1 VDHENSLD
9 LKEFGM
15 RQIVVTGGG
24 TGIGY
29 AIADEFSRA
38 GDQVTITGRREP
50 VLKEA
55 AANLAARAA
64 GATGSRRSAPAVGYA
79 CFDAAD
85 PASVSAALSQLPGRV
100 DVLVNNAGGN
110 TGFDREPAAE
120 GDLAGLAEDWRA
132 NLDANVLSAVLVT
145 AALTPRLAPDARII
159 SFSSIA
165 ARRGAGSYGAAKAAV
180 EAWSADVARGL
191 GPRGITA
198 NVVSPGLTL
207 GSEFFRGTLTEA
219 RKQRLIAET
228 HNGRPGTAA
237 DIAAA
242 VMFLASRSAGH
253 VTGQV
258 IHVNG
263 GAYLG
268 R

>member
-1 VDHENSLD
+1 
-9 LKEFGM
+9 M
-15 RQIVVTGGG
+15 RQVVVTGGG

-29 AIADEFSRA
+29 AIAGEFVRS
-38 GDQVTITGRREP
+38 GDQVTITGRREN

-55 AANLAARAA
+55 VASLAALAPLAA
-64 GATGSRRSAPAVGYA
+64 GRAEGTGAGEPAAGYA

-85 PASVSAALSQLPGRV
+85 PAAVSAALAQLPGRV

-110 TGFDREPAAE
+110 TGFDRAPVAG
-120 GDLAGLAEDWRA
+120 GDLAGLAADWRA
-132 NLDANVLSAVLVT
+132 NLDANLISAVLVT
-145 AALTPRLAPDARII
+145 AALTPRFAPDARII

-180 EAWSADVARGL
+180 EAWTADIARDL

-207 GSEFFRGTLTEA
+207 GSEFFRDTLTEA

-228 HNGRPGTAA
+228 DNGRPGTTADVAA
-237 DIAAA
+237 L
-242 VMFLASRSAGH
+242 VTFLASPSAGH

>member
-1 VDHENSLD
+1 
-9 LKEFGM
+9 M

-29 AIADEFSRA
+29 AIAGEFVLA
-38 GDQVTITGRREP
+38 GDRVTITGRREN

-55 AANLAARAA
+55 VGSLAALAPLAA
-64 GATGSRRSAPAVGYA
+64 GGTEGAGRPTAAGYV

-85 PASVSAALSQLPGRV
+85 PAAVSAALAQLPGRV

-110 TGFDREPAAE
+110 TGFDRGPVAD
-120 GDLAGLAEDWRA
+120 GDLADLAADWRA
-132 NLDANVLSAVLVT
+132 NLDANLLSAVLVT
-145 AALTPRLAPDARII
+145 AALTPRFAPDARII

-180 EAWSADVARGL
+180 EAWTADVAREL

-207 GSEFFRGTLTEA
+207 GSEFFRDTLTEA

-228 HNGRPGTAA
+228 DNGRPGTTADVAA
-237 DIAAA
+237 LVA
-242 VMFLASRSAGH
+242 FLASPSAGH
-253 VTGQV
+253 LTGQV

>member
-1 VDHENSLD
+1 MVLAFAEAGAD
-9 LKEFGM
+9 
-15 RQIVVTGGG
+15 VV
-24 TGIGY
+24 
-29 AIADEFSRA
+29 IASRKLA
-38 GDQVTITGRREP
+38 SCEATAEEVRKATGRRALP
-50 VLKEA
+50 VACHVGHWGQVEA
-55 AANLAARAA
+55 LAERA
-64 GATGSRRSAPAVGYA
+64 YA
-79 CFDAAD
+79 EF
-85 PASVSAALSQLPGRV
+85 GRV

-110 TGFDREPAAE
+110 TGFDRGPVAD
-120 GDLAGLAEDWRA
+120 GDLADLAADWRA
-132 NLDANVLSAVLVT
+132 NLDANLLSAVLVT
-145 AALTPRLAPDARII
+145 AALTPRFAPDARII

-180 EAWSADVARGL
+180 EAWTADVAREL

-207 GSEFFRGTLTEA
+207 GSEFFRDTLTEA

-228 HNGRPGTAA
+228 DNGRPGTTADVAA
-237 DIAAA
+237 LVA
-242 VMFLASRSAGH
+242 FLASPSAGH
-253 VTGQV
+253 LTGQV

>member
-1 VDHENSLD
+1 MT
-9 LKEFGM
+9 G

-24 TGIGY
+24 TGIGL
-29 AIADEFSRA
+29 AIATEFVRA
-38 GDQVTITGRREP
+38 GDQVTITGRREH
-50 VLKEA
+50 VLKE
-55 AANLAARAA
+55 
-64 GATGSRRSAPAVGYA
+64 TGIPYA

-85 PASVSAALSQLPGRV
+85 PAAVSAALGQLPERV

-110 TGFDREPAAE
+110 TDFDGEPPA
-120 GDLAGLAEDWRA
+120 GDDLAGIAAAWRA
-132 NLDANVLSAVLVT
+132 NLDANLMSAVLVT
-145 AALTPRLAPDARII
+145 AALTPRFAPDARIVTLG
-159 SFSSIA
+159 SIA
-165 ARRGAGSYGAAKAAV
+165 AKRGAGAYGAAKAAV
-180 EAWSADVARGL
+180 EAWAADVAAEL

-207 GSEFFRGTLTEA
+207 GSEFFRGRLTDA
-219 RKQRLIAET
+219 RMQRLIDET
-228 HNGRPGTAA
+228 RDKRAGTTADVAA
-237 DIAAA
+237 TVA
-242 VMFLASRSAGH
+242 FLASPAAGH

>member
-1 VDHENSLD
+1 VVDHQQVALDGLAQPGVELRVADARENTLD
-9 LKEFGM
+9 LKELRM

-29 AIADEFSRA
+29 AIAGEFVRA
-38 GDQVTITGRREP
+38 GDQVTITGRREH

-55 AANLAARAA
+55 VASLAPLTPGDAEGSGSGRPAA
-64 GATGSRRSAPAVGYA
+64 GYA

-85 PASVSAALSQLPGRV
+85 PAAVSAALAQLPGRV

-110 TGFDREPAAE
+110 TGFDRAPVAD
-120 GDLAGLAEDWRA
+120 GDLAALAAEWRA
-132 NLDANVLSAVLVT
+132 NLDANLMSAVLVT
-145 AALTPRLAPDARII
+145 AALTPRFAPDARII

-180 EAWSADVARGL
+180 EAWTADIACEL

-207 GSEFFRGTLTEA
+207 GSEFFRDTLTEA

-228 HNGRPGTAA
+228 DNGRPGTTADVAA
-237 DIAAA
+237 
-242 VMFLASRSAGH
+242 L
-253 VTGQV
+253 
-258 IHVNG
+258 
-263 GAYLG
+263 
-268 R
+268 

>member
-1 VDHENSLD
+1 
-9 LKEFGM
+9 M

-24 TGIGY
+24 TGIGL
-29 AIADEFSRA
+29 AIAGEMVRA
-38 GDQVTITGRREP
+38 GEQVTITGRRAQ

-55 AANLAARAA
+55 AGRLGPRA
-64 GATGSRRSAPAVGYA
+64 GYV

-85 PASVSAALSQLPGRV
+85 PATVGAALDQLPARV

-110 TGFDREPAAE
+110 TDFDREPPGP
-120 GDLAGLAEDWRA
+120 GDLAGLAAAWRA
-132 NLDANVLSAVLVT
+132 NLEANVLSAVLVT
-145 AALTPRLAPDARII
+145 AALAPRLADDGRVI

-180 EAWSADVARGL
+180 EAWNADLAREL

-207 GSEFFRGTLTEA
+207 GSEFFRDSLTET
-219 RKQRLIAET
+219 RRQRLVDET
-228 HNGRPGTAA
+228 NTGRAGTTADVAA
-237 DIAAA
+237 T
-242 VMFLASRSAGH
+242 VMFLASPAAGH
-253 VTGQV
+253 LTGQV
-258 IHVNG
+258 MHVNG

>member
-1 VDHENSLD
+1 
-9 LKEFGM
+9 M

-29 AIADEFSRA
+29 AIAGEFVRS
-38 GDQVTITGRREP
+38 GDQVTITGRREN

-55 AANLAARAA
+55 VASLAALAPLAA
-64 GATGSRRSAPAVGYA
+64 GRADGPGRAEGTGAGEPAAGYA

-85 PASVSAALSQLPGRV
+85 PAAVSAALAQLPGRV

-110 TGFDREPAAE
+110 TGFDRAPVTD

-132 NLDANVLSAVLVT
+132 NLDANLISAVLVT
-145 AALTPRLAPDARII
+145 AALTPRFAPDARII

-180 EAWSADVARGL
+180 EAWTADIARDL

-207 GSEFFRGTLTEA
+207 GSEFFRDTLTEA

-228 HNGRPGTAA
+228 DNGRPGTTADVAA
-237 DIAAA
+237 L
-242 VMFLASRSAGH
+242 VTFLASPSAGH

>member
-1 VDHENSLD
+1 
-9 LKEFGM
+9 M

-24 TGIGY
+24 TGIGF
-29 AIADEFSRA
+29 AIAGEMVRA
-38 GDQVTITGRREP
+38 GEQVIITGRREQ

-55 AANLAARAA
+55 AGRRLGPRA
-64 GATGSRRSAPAVGYA
+64 GYV

-85 PASVSAALSQLPGRV
+85 PAAIGAALDQLPARV

-110 TGFDREPAAE
+110 TDFDREPPGP
-120 GDLAGLAEDWRA
+120 GDLAGLAAAWRA
-132 NLDANVLSAVLVT
+132 NLEANVLSAVLVT
-145 AALTPRLAPDARII
+145 AALAPRLADHGRVI

-180 EAWSADVARGL
+180 EAWNADLAREL

-207 GSEFFRGTLTEA
+207 GSEFFRDSLTEA
-219 RKQRLIAET
+219 RRQRLVDET
-228 HNGRPGTAA
+228 NTGRAGTTADVAA
-237 DIAAA
+237 T
-242 VMFLASRSAGH
+242 VMFLASPAAGH
-253 VTGQV
+253 LTGQV
-258 IHVNG
+258 MHVNG

>member
-1 VDHENSLD
+1 
-9 LKEFGM
+9 M

-29 AIADEFSRA
+29 AVAAEFIRA
-38 GDQVTITGRREP
+38 GDQVTVTGRREH

-55 AANLAARAA
+55 VASLSSLAARGTGPAGQAA
-64 GATGSRRSAPAVGYA
+64 YA

-85 PASVSAALSQLPGRV
+85 PAAVAAALGQLPGQV

-110 TGFDREPAAE
+110 TGFDRPPVDER
-120 GDLAGLAEDWRA
+120 DLAGLAADWRA
-132 NLDANVLSAVLVT
+132 NLDANLLSAVLVT
-145 AALTPRLAPDARII
+145 AALAPRFAPDARII

-180 EAWSADVARGL
+180 EAWSADVAREL

-207 GSEFFRGTLTEA
+207 GSEFFRDTLTEA
-219 RKQRLIAET
+219 RKHRLVAET
-228 HNGRPGTAA
+228 RNGRPGTTADVAA
-237 DIAAA
+237 T
-242 VMFLASRSAGH
+242 VMFLASPSAGH

>member
-1 VDHENSLD
+1 
-9 LKEFGM
+9 M

-24 TGIGY
+24 TGIGF
-29 AIADEFSRA
+29 AIADEMVRA
-38 GDQVTITGRREP
+38 GEQVTITGRREQ

-55 AANLAARAA
+55 AWRLGPRA
-64 GATGSRRSAPAVGYA
+64 GYA

-85 PASVSAALSQLPGRV
+85 PAAVDAALGQLPARV

-110 TGFDREPAAE
+110 TDFDREPPGD
-120 GDLAGLAEDWRA
+120 GDLAGLTAAWRA
-132 NLDANVLSAVLVT
+132 NLEANVLSAVLVT
-145 AALTPRLAPDARII
+145 AALTPRLANDARVI

-180 EAWSADVARGL
+180 EAWNADLAREL

-207 GSEFFRGTLTEA
+207 GSEFFRDSLTET
-219 RKQRLIAET
+219 RRQRLVDET
-228 HNGRPGTAA
+228 HTGRPGTTADVAA
-237 DIAAA
+237 T
-242 VMFLASRSAGH
+242 VMFLASPAAGH